1 MFGKPPSHREAARWP
16 AARAARYVPVVR
28 SILLPAAALA
38 VLVAAGGSAAAAPP
52 AQRACTPAEIAS
64 GDAPAF
70 VTARASS
77 YDSGSPALRRI
88 AARRPYAIVVDP
100 YRFESARSANYV
112 ESGSVTVTPPP
123 GLDLSAFRRSE
134 DVTAATFTAPARATT
149 LAFRLG
155 YVIQLLD
162 GAAEDSC
169 RADVAFPVPV
179 DAGLPLKGTAT
190 VRTPADDNT
199 RFFLHLKPQ
208 KPVDPRPVTIA
219 LRLAENTATPPEPHG
234 KPLRSYTVHPLR
246 HPLPKGGYINGK
258 RIIFA
263 VSGGPNGSFDV
274 EVSPSIFRG
283 SSIRFGFSVEVRQG
297 GKAIAGMRSGV
308 ICKDRLFHRSDGVTR
323 HRATCRHPGFAAK
336 P

>member
-1 MFGKPPSHREAARWP
+1 MP
-16 AARAARYVPVVR
+16 ADSVPAVR
-28 SILLPAAALA
+28 TTILIPAAALA
-38 VLVAAGGSAAAAPP
+38 LVVAGGSAAAAAPGE
-52 AQRACTPAEIAS
+52 RACTPAEIAS

-70 VTARASS
+70 VTSRASS
-77 YDSGSPALRRI
+77 YSSDSPALRRV

-100 YRFESARSANYV
+100 YRFESDRSANYV

-123 GLDLSAFRRSE
+123 GLDLSAFSRSE
-134 DVTAATFTAPARATT
+134 DVSAATFTAPAKATT

-155 YVIQLLD
+155 FVIQLLD
-162 GAAEDSC
+162 GPAEDSC

-219 LRLAENTATPPEPHG
+219 LRLAENAATPPRPHG

-246 HPLPKGGYINGK
+246 HPLPKGGYVNGR

-274 EVSPSIFRG
+274 EVSPSISRG
-283 SSIRFGFSVEVRQG
+283 TSIRFGFSVEVRQG
-297 GKAIAGMRSGV
+297 GKAIAGMRSGA
-308 ICKDRLFHRSDGVTR
+308 ICKDRLFRRSDGATR